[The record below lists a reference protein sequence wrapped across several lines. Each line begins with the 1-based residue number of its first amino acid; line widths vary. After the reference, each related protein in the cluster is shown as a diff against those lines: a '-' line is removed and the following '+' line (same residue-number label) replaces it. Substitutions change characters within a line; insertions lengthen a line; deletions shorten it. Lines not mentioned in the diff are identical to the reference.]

1 MKRKSLKKLL
11 AAAVASVCAVNALFV
26 SSLSSFAATNLK
38 YEAEDA
44 TIEGAV
50 MPAEGSERWVDGAS
64 GDKFV
69 FLEKGGEK
77 ITFDVSV
84 EETGMYEV
92 LVGYQNNF
100 GGAKTQNI
108 SVNGVDQ
115 GQINFPVSK
124 DWTELSIGMNKLSA
138 GKNTISIISSWG
150 WTNIDYIRIV
160 DASLPSLTKFDRVCC
175 DPKAT
180 SYTQSLMNFLSDN
193 YGKHVISGQQ
203 EIYKYGP
210 HDFNYEFDFIK
221 NLTGELPAIRGF
233 DFLNCANIL
242 YGSEDGTVDRMIDWA
257 KNKNGIV
264 TTSWHLTV
272 PKDFSSY
279 NVGDTNIQ
287 WGDATYDPKETDF
300 NASNVTKAGTK
311 ENEYYMTCLKA
322 CAEQIQKLQDAEVPL
337 IFRPLHEAEGG
348 GGEEGSWFWWGKSG
362 SAVYK
367 DIWKLTYETLT
378 DTYGLHNIIWEWN
391 SYNYSTS
398 ADWYPGDEYVD
409 LIAYDK
415 YNCTEYLEEN
425 NWQPSYTHN
434 DSAISSTFYGIVDKY
449 NGKKMVA
456 MSENDSIPKL
466 SNILEEK
473 AAWLYFCPW
482 YDGGEDNKNFLT
494 NELFNKKED
503 LIEMYQSDYCIT
515 LDELPADLYGD
526 NEKPTNPTEGDTNPT
541 ESSSSSSSSSAT
553 KPIVTGENTVEAVVK
568 PNDGNYTISVDGKFG
583 DTVYLIFDVDKTIT
597 YANGCLGVSVS
608 VDGTDYWVS
617 YQWEVAKSGTI
628 AVDLSKPFEVSY
640 NDGKDKIEDEALIK
654 KISEEAKKQNTGEV
668 QIWWANDSAGE
679 QADNSNVVL
688 TGAYVMKEAENTGS
702 TSSSNPIVIGTP
714 TIIGDINESG
724 DVDLQ
729 DLVALAKYF
738 ADSNA
743 YGLSATGLANADCN
757 QDGSIGNPD
766 TVELSKYV
774 SGKVE
779 LEDTLIGH
787 SIDYE
792 PIV

>member
-44 TIEGAV
+44 TIEGSV
-50 MPAEGSERWVDGAS
+50 MPAEGSDRWVDGAS

-69 FLEKGGEK
+69 FLEKAGEK
-77 ITFDVSV
+77 ITFDVTV
-84 EETGMYEV
+84 EEAGMYEV

-100 GGAKTQNI
+100 GGAKIQNI
-108 SVNGVDQ
+108 SINGVDQ
-115 GQINFPVSK
+115 GKIDFPVSK
-124 DWTELSIGMNKLSA
+124 DWTELSTGMKRLSA
-138 GKNTISIISSWG
+138 GTNTISIISSWG

-160 DASLPSLTKFDRVCC
+160 DASFASLPSLTNFDRVCC

-180 SYTQSLMNFLSDN
+180 SYTQSLMNFLSKN
-193 YGKHVISGQQ
+193 YGSHVISGQQ

-210 HDFNYEFDFIK
+210 HDFNYEFDYIK
-221 NLTGELPAIRGF
+221 DTTGELPAIRGF

-242 YGSEDGTVDRMIDWA
+242 YGSDDGTVDRMIDWA

-272 PKDFSSY
+272 PKDFASY
-279 NVGDTNIQ
+279 ELGATNVTWN
-287 WGDATYDPKETDF
+287 DATYAPKDTDF
-300 NASNVTKAGTK
+300 DASNVIKAGTK
-311 ENEYYMTCLKA
+311 ENEYYMACLKA
-322 CAEQIQKLQDAEVPL
+322 CADQIQKLQDAEVPL

-348 GGEEGSWFWWGKSG
+348 GGEDGSWFWWGKSG

-391 SYNYSTS
+391 SYNYSSS
-398 ADWYPGDEYVD
+398 ANWYPGDEYVD

-415 YNCTEYLEEN
+415 YNCTVYLEEN
-425 NWQPSYTHN
+425 NWQASYVHN
-434 DSAISSTFYGIVDKY
+434 DSAIGDTFYGIVDKY

-482 YDGGEDNKNFLT
+482 YDGGQDNTNFLT

-526 NEKPTNPTEGDTNPT
+526 KEKPTNPTEEDTNPT
-541 ESSSSSSSSSAT
+541 ESSSSSSET
-553 KPIVTGENTVEAVVK
+553 KPIVTDENAVEAVVK
-568 PNDGNYTISVDGKFG
+568 PNDGKYSISVDGKFG

-597 YANGCLGVSVS
+597 YANGCLGVSVG

-617 YQWEVAKSGTI
+617 YQWEAAKSGTI
-628 AVDLSKPFEVSY
+628 AVDLSKPFQVSY
-640 NDGKDKIEDEALIK
+640 NNGVDLVVDEALIEP
-654 KISEEAKKQNTGEV
+654 ICEEAKKQNTGEV

-679 QADNSNVVL
+679 EADTSKVVL
-688 TGAYVMKEAENTGS
+688 TGAYVIKEAENTD
-702 TSSSNPIVIGTP
+702 TTESSGTIVTGIP
-714 TIIGDINESG
+714 TLIGDVNQSG

-738 ADSNA
+738 ADSNS
-743 YGLSATGLANADCN
+743 YGLSATGLANADCTR
-757 QDGSIGNPD
+757 DGFIGNPD
-766 TVELSKYV
+766 VVALLQYV
-774 SGKVE
+774 SGQVS
-779 LEDTLIGH
+779 EDTPIGKH
-787 SIDYE
+787 LG
-792 PIV
+792 